1 MVATLLAIFSSFSS
15 EMAANNERSFI
26 MVKPDG
32 VQRGLVG
39 EIMKRFEQRG
49 YKLVACKQMQVT
61 RRFIQNKLFKLG
73 ILNRYRFVM
82 NARIIYMPSF
92 RIL

>member
-49 YKLVACKQMQVT
+49 YKLVACKQMQVLT
-61 RRFIQNKLFKLG
+61 SRRDLI
-73 ILNRYRFVM
+73 YP
-82 NARIIYMPSF
+82 IIYY
-92 RIL
+92 